1 MTIPIDLLNMPRIT
15 LPQVKPEQWIT
26 RKGKQFM
33 AVLPPCPKIKPV
45 QIRKL
50 FGVSQEIMANSIG
63 MTCRNWQALERENKP
78 LSAQYVWACLA
89 LYILTDNPTA
99 IVGTP
104 QTILEKF
111 KRDLK
116 GV

>member
-1 MTIPIDLLNMPRIT
+1 MTIPIDILNMPQIT
-15 LPQVKPEQWIT
+15 LPQAKPEQWIA
-26 RKGKQFM
+26 RKGKRFING
-33 AVLPPCPKIKPV
+33 LPPCPKIKPV
-45 QIRKL
+45 QARKL
-50 FGVSQEIMANSIG
+50 FGVSQEVIANSIG
-63 MTCRNWQALERENKP
+63 MTCRNWQVLERENKP
-78 LSAQYVWACLA
+78 LPDKYVWACLA

-99 IVGTP
+99 MIGTP